1 MATPIICAQSK
12 DIYVSFQ
19 SHPSGSGQ
27 QYVVNGIATQA
38 SNKRLGLYKH
48 KYKFTNIP
56 QHHAIGIFTSD
67 TNEQTKLNFTGGTI
81 IQKNNRNYYYGT
93 FDLEVIDDFGTA
105 DLECVN
111 HGGMKKPNFFEYS
124 NTCNLSSYYSQSSTA
139 TTTATTAT
147 ITTKTISETTS
158 GDNRNLSLTLQLD
171 KSLAAGDKIT
181 IDGLTGTNN
190 TSGDLAITGSSGK
203 FGDKGAWTKSNGTL
217 VLTVASGQT
226 INENTQFQISVTLI
240 LTNYQSSVI
249 PTVEIGGGIKS
260 SKDNMSNAVLSN
272 INNST
277 TLTTKTISE
286 TTSGDNRNL
295 SLTLQLDKSLAAGD
309 KITIDGLTG
318 TDTNDNTNLTITGS
332 SAGNFDNEGAWTQ
345 SSGTLVLTVGS
356 GQTINVNIPINLII
370 TLSEPITV
378 QSGGVTPRIKMTL
391 NGSDNISYTDLDKP
405 VGGDILKQTL
415 DRLMTLSN
423 SRQNQQMTSIQSN
436 YENKPK
442 FKNKA
447 ANMKNINNLMSIASG
462 GSPGN
467 QNKKLGSSDN
477 PIDLEKLYF
486 NKDYF
491 LISNEMFK
499 QSTDNTLVFKG
510 GNGNTP
516 NKTGSTSNFQ
526 IIFVPDINN
535 PPNSKYKIT
544 NHSTGAAINKE
555 YANGNMLVLNDMI
568 KLEFDITNGIVD
580 GRNDSQIK
588 EMEEY
593 QSMTD
598 SNHKTAYENSLKQI
612 NKKELVITAG
622 TLNELDASMNAY
634 LGLIDNN
641 KKQEKLQDIINN
653 MLLNENN
660 KTKDEIEF
668 NMGDDFDLGLGDDS
682 AFKDH
687 FKKTKIFKAKD
698 NHNTKVQPNDFFG
711 SILDYSGA
719 SLPDS
724 FRMGYALLKNKDEK
738 INIQMGD
745 NATNDQVKFTKTDD
759 GFEAI
764 LGTETK
770 TFKEGGRFQQ
780 NGYTVEFKNGC
791 IINSVSKSEKDLLAN
806 FNTLDRTHVS
816 QIMNC
821 IGSDN
826 KVDLT
831 NSNDLETK
839 IAAFTDAA
847 ELNKF
852 RNDMIDVIFDTPDN
866 KDIEEFVADNTTF
879 LKLTA
884 GKLPDEFANKKESII
899 FKNTAKQIDPTE
911 MISKITDEK
920 GVYIKTRKG
929 QTEKIEFKFG
939 SDVLEMEHTN
949 GDKFDFKQKGTRKTD
964 KNALADGFE
973 IKKYD
978 SGNKTFVKE
987 TVDTNKFNKDDVL
1000 ELTKNEITYTLQL
1013 GSSYI
1018 VKVVDGTAKNVVIGN
1033 GFLFRKNYSVLN
1045 KHYKKQYSMKGLFNV
1060 VNNMK
1065 NNPKDN
1071 RIQKFPL
1078 KDRSGDRLRKVKS
1091 LAIFKSKVS
1100 KSDNNNN

>member
-1 MATPIICAQSK
+1 M
-12 DIYVSFQ
+12 SFQ

-67 TNEQTKLNFTGGTI
+67 TTEQTKLNFTGGTI

-111 HGGMKKPNFFEYS
+111 HGGMKKTNFFEYS
-124 NTCNLSSYYSQSSTA
+124 NTCNLSSYYSQSSSSS
-139 TTTATTAT
+139 TATTAT

-171 KSLAAGDKIT
+171 KSLSANDT
-181 IDGLTGTNN
+181 
-190 TSGDLAITGSSGK
+190 
-203 FGDKGAWTKSNGTL
+203 
-217 VLTVASGQT
+217 
-226 INENTQFQISVTLI
+226 
-240 LTNYQSSVI
+240 
-249 PTVEIGGGIKS
+249 
-260 SKDNMSNAVLSN
+260 
-272 INNST
+272 
-277 TLTTKTISE
+277 
-286 TTSGDNRNL
+286 
-295 SLTLQLDKSLAAGD
+295 
-309 KITIDGLTG
+309 ITIDGLTG
-318 TDTNDNTNLTITGS
+318 TDTNDNTNFQITGDS
-332 SAGNFDNEGAWTQ
+332 SVDFDSKGAWTQ

-356 GQTINVNIPINLII
+356 GKTIANSTEIKIIVTLTLTNGQSAVTPTVEIGGSIKSSKDNMSSAVLSKTTNKETKLTTKTISETSNGNNRELSLTLQLDQDLSANDTITIDGLTGTHTNDDTDLTITGNSAGQFGDKGAWTKSSGTLVLTVASNQTINAGTPINLLI

-391 NGSDNISYTDLDKP
+391 TGSDNISYTDLIKS
-405 VGGDILKQTL
+405 GDILKQTL

-447 ANMKNINNLMSIASG
+447 ANMKNINNLMTIASG
-462 GSPGN
+462 GTTTEN

-510 GNGNTP
+510 GSGH
-516 NKTGSTSNFQ
+516 KTGSTSDFKIKLNTS
-526 IIFVPDINN
+526 
-535 PPNSKYKIT
+535 NSKYEIT
-544 NHSTGAAINKE
+544 NHSTGETINKP
-555 YANGNMLVLNDMI
+555 YVDGDVLILNDMI

-598 SNHKTAYENSLKQI
+598 SSHKTAYENSLKQI
-612 NKKELVITAG
+612 NKKNLTAG

-682 AFKDH
+682 AFKDD
-687 FKKTKIFKAKD
+687 FKKTRIFKAKND
-698 NHNTKVQPNDFFG
+698 HNTQVDPDNFFG

-764 LGTETK
+764 LGDKTK
-770 TFKEGGRFQQ
+770 TFKEGERFQQ

-806 FNTLDRTHVS
+806 FKTLERTHVS

-831 NSNDLETK
+831 SSSDLKTK

-866 KDIEEFVADNTTF
+866 KDIEEFVADNATF

-939 SDVLEMEHTN
+939 SDVLEMEHTST
-949 GDKFDFKQKGTRKTD
+949 DKFDFKQKGTTKTN

-987 TVDTNKFNKDDVL
+987 TNDANTQKFDKDDVL

-1033 GFLFRKNYSVLN
+1033 GFLYRKNYSVLN

-1065 NNPKDN
+1065 NNPKDS